1 MCHGFELSIITPSF
15 RAQFSEGESFIRN
28 RFFTQDSPQSADESG
43 SLSQNLISQK
53 MENKTQ
59 IMCLSGYLSVTL
71 GDLSELAL
79 YLLYLLLKYYRVL
92 LIISGCMWVK

>member
-1 MCHGFELSIITPSF
+1 
-15 RAQFSEGESFIRN
+15 
-28 RFFTQDSPQSADESG
+28 
-43 SLSQNLISQK
+43 
-53 MENKTQ
+53 
-59 IMCLSGYLSVTL
+59 MCLSGYLSVTL